1 MKVFYDNEVDAAYI
15 KFSNKKPSQVL
26 ELSDG
31 FNVDVNEKKEIIG
44 LEILDASKRIS
55 LDSLFNWAID
65 KKQFITKRKSA

>member
-44 LEILDASKRIS
+44 LEILDASKRIP

>member
-1 MKVFYDNEVDAAYI
+1 MKVFYDDKVDAAYI
-15 KFSNKKPSQVL
+15 RFSNKKPSKVL

-31 FNVDVNEKKEIIG
+31 FNIDVNEKKEIIG
-44 LEILDASKRIS
+44 FEILDASKRIP

>member
-31 FNVDVNEKKEIIG
+31 FNVDINEKKEIIG
-44 LEILDASKRIS
+44 FEILDASKRIP

>member
-15 KFSNKKPSQVL
+15 KFSNKKPSKVL

-31 FNVDVNEKKEIIG
+31 FNVDLNEKKEIIG
-44 LEILDASKRIS
+44 LEILDASKRIP
-55 LDSLFNWAID
+55 LDSLFVWAID

>member
-44 LEILDASKRIS
+44 FEILDASKRIP
-55 LDSLFNWAID
+55 LDSLFNWTID